1 VLNDLEHP
9 VTGHPE
15 VLRWKA
21 MVGDRFGHGQFTGQS
36 EDRESVK
43 TGFRGDKKNYA
54 ENQGYLW
61 ATTVSPA
68 GKEGVDFGNAHYM
81 IHYDQDWNP
90 QKMAQFTARVRR
102 SDSWAKGHKAVGRA
116 NAVRVESLH

>member
-1 VLNDLEHP
+1 
-9 VTGHPE
+9 
-15 VLRWKA
+15 
-21 MVGDRFGHGQFTGQS
+21 S

-116 NAVRVESLH
+116 NAVRVESLHMPGTIEDFYFDSQDVKMENIERLTQATKEREKQ